1 MAHDQ
6 AYPGEDQYPT
16 IAASENFEIWDD
28 VDDGVYIV
36 SFNVNGVTIAIE
48 HELFEE
54 FSKIIAEA
62 DRFHRSQSN
71 GGL

>member
-1 MAHDQ
+1 MAHEQ
-6 AYPGEDQYPT
+6 EYPTEDQYPT
-16 IAASENFEIWDD
+16 IASTENFEIWDD
-28 VDDGVYIV
+28 VDDGVYII

-54 FSKIIAEA
+54 FAKIVAET
-62 DRFHRSQSN
+62 DRFNRSQSN